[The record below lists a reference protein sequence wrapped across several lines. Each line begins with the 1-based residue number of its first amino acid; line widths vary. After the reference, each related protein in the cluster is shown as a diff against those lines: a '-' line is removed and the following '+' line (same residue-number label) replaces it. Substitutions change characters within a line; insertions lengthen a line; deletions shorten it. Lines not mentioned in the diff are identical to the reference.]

1 MSGLRSSKPR
11 LREHALVTRQSGSGT
26 GVQVR
31 MFTIHAMAKV
41 LVVGATSDVAHA
53 LIPRLLHEGH
63 EVIGIGRDT
72 DRLEAFRSEAAF
84 TGVVGDLTVDRLTE
98 AITAAGDSGVD
109 AVVHLVG
116 SIALRPPHAM
126 TVEAFEDVLRTN
138 LTSAFLTLSTLGKAM
153 MRSGGGRMVFVS
165 SVAASLGLANHEAI
179 AAAKGGLEAM
189 VRSAAATYARRGL
202 RVNAVAPSL
211 TDTRMAAPLLR
222 TDAAREASEQMVPTG
237 RLNTAAD
244 VAEAVRWLL
253 LDAPD
258 GITGEVMHLDGGLGR
273 LRATG

>member
-1 MSGLRSSKPR
+1 MSK
-11 LREHALVTRQSGSGT
+11 
-26 GVQVR
+26 
-31 MFTIHAMAKV
+31 M
-41 LVVGATSDVAHA
+41 LVVGATSDVGLA
-53 LIPRLLHEGH
+53 LIPRLLREGH
-63 EVIGIGRDT
+63 DVIGIGRDAS
-72 DRLEAFRSEAAF
+72 RLAAF
-84 TGVVGDLTVDRLTE
+84 NDQARFTPVVGDLTAERLGE
-98 AITAAGDSGVD
+98 AVAAAGDEGVD

-126 TVEAFEDVLRTN
+126 SVEAFEEVISTN

-202 RVNAVAPSL
+202 RINAVAPSL

-237 RLNTAAD
+237 QLNTAAD

-258 GITGEVMHLDGGLGR
+258 GITGEVIHLDGGMGR
-273 LRATG
+273 LRASG